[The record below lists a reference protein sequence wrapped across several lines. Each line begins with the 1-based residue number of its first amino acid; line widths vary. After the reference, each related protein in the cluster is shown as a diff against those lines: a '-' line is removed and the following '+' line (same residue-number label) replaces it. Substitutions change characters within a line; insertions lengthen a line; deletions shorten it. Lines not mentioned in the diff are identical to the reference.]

1 MYLPHDS
8 ADETTSISASILA
21 ELVSKTVDLMGTIEK
36 LSVDLLVTNSS
47 IVDIVRLPKG
57 FLIQALTTR
66 EFEVLELMA
75 HGLSNSAIAKQLA
88 VTKKTVENYINRI
101 YQTLNLVHE
110 DYEQPRVQAVLDYL
124 DFVLSN
130 RTKSD
135 ELFPEDTDEFPVHTP
150 PITDQFNRAA

>member
-1 MYLPHDS
+1 M
-8 ADETTSISASILA
+8 
-21 ELVSKTVDLMGTIEK
+21 
-36 LSVDLLVTNSS
+36 
-47 IVDIVRLPKG
+47 DIVRLPKG

-110 DYEQPRVQAVLDYL
+110 DYEQPRVRAVLDYL

>member
-47 IVDIVRLPKG
+47 ILDIVRLPKG

-88 VTKKTVENYINRI
+88 VTKKTVGNYINRI

-110 DYEQPRVQAVLDYL
+110 DYEQPRVRAVLDYL

>member
-8 ADETTSISASILA
+8 AAETTSISASILA

-47 IVDIVRLPKG
+47 IVDIIRLPKG
-57 FLIQALTTR
+57 FLIQALTPR

-75 HGLSNSAIAKQLA
+75 HGLSNSAIAEQLA
-88 VTKKTVENYINRI
+88 LTKKTVENYINRI
-101 YQTLNLVHE
+101 YQTLNLVRE
-110 DYEQPRVQAVLDYL
+110 DYEQPRVRAVLDYL

-135 ELFPEDTDEFPVHTP
+135 ELFPGDTDEFPVHTP
-150 PITDQFNRAA
+150 PITDRFNRAA

>member
-47 IVDIVRLPKG
+47 ILDIVRLPKG

-110 DYEQPRVQAVLDYL
+110 DYEQPRVRAVLDYL

>member
-36 LSVDLLVTNSS
+36 LSVDLLATNSS
-47 IVDIVRLPKG
+47 ILDIVRLPKG

-110 DYEQPRVQAVLDYL
+110 DYEQPRVRAVLDYL

>member
-110 DYEQPRVQAVLDYL
+110 DYEQPRVRAVLDYL